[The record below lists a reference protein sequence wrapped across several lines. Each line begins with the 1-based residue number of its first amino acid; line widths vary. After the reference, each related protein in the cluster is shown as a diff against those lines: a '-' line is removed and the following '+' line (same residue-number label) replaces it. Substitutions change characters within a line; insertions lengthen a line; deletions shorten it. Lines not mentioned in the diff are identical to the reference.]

1 MCFSVFI
8 FHVLRHSLFPPLYSV
23 AVSIWDC
30 RLCNVHKGTKYILLH
45 IFPSVFM
52 RGGCVVVQ
60 LSEAHERRV
69 CKQRAGIG
77 AVRDILLF
85 VRVRKS
91 E

>member
-1 MCFSVFI
+1 MCCVIHFFLLS
-8 FHVLRHSLFPPLYSV
+8 
-23 AVSIWDC
+23 
-30 RLCNVHKGTKYILLH
+30 ILLQLVFGIVVCVTFIKVRNIYSY
-45 IFPSVFM
+45 IFFVVFYM